1 MAGDKMNSKEFVN
14 RWQEF
19 ENDWKE
25 AVAWHGWVKIL
36 LNNSAVLY
44 ADRYKRDMVILGKH
58 LIIFYFRGLEIG
70 QAYLENI
77 EVVM

>member
-1 MAGDKMNSKEFVN
+1 MNSKESITQ
-14 RWQEF
+14 WKEF
-19 ENDWKE
+19 ESDWKV
-25 AVAWHGWVKIL
+25 AIAWHGWAKIV

-44 ADRYKRDMVILGKH
+44 ADRYKRDMVILDKQ